1 MWNILARVPRFVV
14 TLLVLFWIIALEVS
28 SNAFWIVSLSFLLTA
43 VISVL
48 SSALVQAK
56 PPSTK
61 DKSRK
66 AYTPFFE
73 SEFYL
78 LLPVVWQAVVVG
90 LVFFLY
96 ARIVYSDLPI
106 WLLLL
111 SVPPLPVAVLQY
123 HYIERNSAR
132 RKTKERSG

>member
-48 SSALVQAK
+48 SSALVQAQ
-56 PPSTK
+56 PL
-61 DKSRK
+61 SRK
-66 AYTPFFE
+66 KKLKKAYAPFLE

-111 SVPPLPVAVLQY
+111 SVPPLPVAALQY

-132 RKTKERSG
+132 RKPKERSG

>member
-1 MWNILARVPRFVV
+1 MWNILSKVPRFVV
-14 TLLVLFWIIALEVS
+14 TLLVLFWVIALEVS

-48 SSALVQAK
+48 SSALVQSQPQARNN
-56 PPSTK
+56 
-61 DKSRK
+61 KSQE
-66 AYTPFFE
+66 AYSSFLE

-96 ARIVYSDLPI
+96 SRIIYSDLPT
-106 WLLLL
+106 WLLVL
-111 SVPPLPVAVLQY
+111 SVPPLPVAALQY
-123 HYIERNSAR
+123 HYIERKSAR
-132 RKTKERSG
+132 KETKERRG